1 MGIELRLLQQVID
14 EYGRGGFTFGAQ
26 ASMRQEDAEMMDAQ
40 QQQPGEQHQADA
52 RWQVLPL
59 VLQFPCIWGLLRDT
73 GICTLVSRRKLHL
86 VDVLAGIHIPSKQT
100 DDTHMLC
107 AYCWRAVIMCRC
119 MRGAGLG
126 SSSL

>member
-52 RWQVLPL
+52 RWQFFPSCSNSPAFGVCCVTPASALWFPGASCIL
-59 VLQFPCIWGLLRDT
+59 WMSLLAYTSLQ
-73 GICTLVSRRKLHL
+73 SRL
-86 VDVLAGIHIPSKQT
+86 T
-100 DDTHMLC
+100 THTC
-107 AYCWRAVIMCRC
+107 CVHTV
-119 MRGAGLG
+119 GVP
-126 SSSL
+126 